1 MSREITL
8 EPTVMIEELMFYIH
22 QNEMGGDFIDPDNRF
37 FPLYLE
43 LQKLLDKVNND
54 RHDLYVSVKN
64 DESNWENYDVLCC
77 VV

>member
-8 EPTVMIEELMFYIH
+8 EPTVMIEELMFWIH

-64 DESNWENYDVLCC
+64 DEVRS
-77 VV
+77 

>member
-8 EPTVMIEELMFYIH
+8 EPTIMIEELMYYIH

-54 RHDLYVSVKN
+54 RHDLYVSVSA
-64 DESNWENYDVLCC
+64 DETK
-77 VV
+77 